1 MARCFLDNLN
11 RTSLSD
17 TESAKGY
24 FRTVDIPIAKI
35 YRNDMNDYSLE
46 DIRQLADSIAVQG
59 LLSSLA
65 VVHDPL
71 PGGTLE
77 YRLIS
82 GERRWL
88 ALQLLVS
95 EGHTEFLKATCQVLQ
110 KGSRNQECVALILAN
125 TQRNKTPADRVFEYE
140 TLKRTLEQMR
150 AQGEPLMGAD
160 LSKGRIRDH
169 IGRLLGE
176 CDGTLAALEKISN
189 GLTSELRQELDTGN
203 MGFTAAKKAAALPK
217 QAQKELLEEA
227 RQQERKITPAAVQQK
242 ANQVE
247 RGTSVSQC
255 DTKEKATQKTVESEE
270 DTQAQADKRQEE
282 TVRAIR
288 VIRRLVAEAVGTGK
302 VTKEE
307 ARAVRSLLEGVER
320 VTL

>member
-150 AQGEPLMGAD
+150 ENGETLMGVD
-160 LSKGRIRDH
+160 LSKGRIREH
-169 IGRLLGE
+169 IGRILGE

-227 RQQERKITPAAVQQK
+227 RQQECKITPAAVQQK

-247 RGTSVSQC
+247 RGPSVSQC
-255 DTKEKATQKTVESEE
+255 DTRQKEMDPVL
-270 DTQAQADKRQEE
+270 DTARKENAHTE
-282 TVRAIR
+282 AIR
-288 VIRRLVAEAVGTGK
+288 VVSRLLAAAQEKQEVTAEEAKAVRRLLQSVK
-302 VTKEE
+302 
-307 ARAVRSLLEGVER
+307 R